1 MDEYIG
7 YIILGA
13 IIIAIIGVIAFFKI
27 KKKMLIVEFITKY
40 NLMELSKE
48 VKLNRKS
55 TKTVRNYFEL
65 NYPYWLFSNRD
76 GTKDKRRNGNRVVW
90 QDNFLYIDEYVVKT
104 ANPYKLVLIVNEI
117 RDRNKD
123 LIIEK
128 CREEQKKY
136 EEIYNN
142 KKFISKSNEIQNI
155 INQFKDNPTDFETF
169 TARLFQKMGYNAMTT
184 SKTNDGGFDIV
195 LHRNQIT
202 TIVECKCYAQD
213 HNVSRP
219 LIQKLVGANQT
230 KNADRMIFV
239 TTSDYTVGAL
249 KYANETGVETIN
261 GKQLS
266 ELIVKYYNIKNVG
279 VKVNTYEWELDR
291 NDIYNHIPEDIY
303 EYI

>member
-1 MDEYIG
+1 MSI
-7 YIILGA
+7 
-13 IIIAIIGVIAFFKI
+13 
-27 KKKMLIVEFITKY
+27 
-40 NLMELSKE
+40 
-48 VKLNRKS
+48 
-55 TKTVRNYFEL
+55 
-65 NYPYWLFSNRD
+65 
-76 GTKDKRRNGNRVVW
+76 
-90 QDNFLYIDEYVVKT
+90 FL
-104 ANPYKLVLIVNEI
+104 
-117 RDRNKD
+117 
-123 LIIEK
+123 
-128 CREEQKKY
+128 
-136 EEIYNN
+136 
-142 KKFISKSNEIQNI
+142 QNI

-169 TARLFQKMGYNAMTT
+169 TARLFQKMGYNAKTT

-230 KNADRMIFV
+230 KNADRMMFV

-261 GKQLS
+261 GEQLS
-266 ELIVKYYNIKNVG
+266 ELIVKYYNIKNMD
-279 VKVNTYEWELDR
+279 VKVNTYEWKLDR